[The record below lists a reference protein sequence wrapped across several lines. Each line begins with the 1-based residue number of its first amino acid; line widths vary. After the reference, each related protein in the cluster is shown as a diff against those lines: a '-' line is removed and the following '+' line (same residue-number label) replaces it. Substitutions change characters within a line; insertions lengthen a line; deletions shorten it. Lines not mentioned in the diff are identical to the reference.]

1 MYLMGIA
8 KPVYITNARLNTDA
22 GAIAC
27 PVSEGIVS
35 LKEEFC
41 TCAKVRERA
50 AIDRK
55 YIDMVSVHADVKT
68 KKTKKCP
75 GVRLKFVM
83 KYSAR
88 PEPVPVRILLGRS
101 QSIEA

>member
-1 MYLMGIA
+1 MYLVGIA
-8 KPVYITNARLNTDA
+8 KPVYMTNARQNTDA

-27 PVSEGIVS
+27 PVSEGNVG
-35 LKEEFC
+35 LRGWFC

-55 YIDMVSVHADVKT
+55 YIDIVSVHVDVKT
-68 KKTKKCP
+68 KKMKKCP

-88 PEPVPVRILLGRS
+88 PQPIPVRILLGRS